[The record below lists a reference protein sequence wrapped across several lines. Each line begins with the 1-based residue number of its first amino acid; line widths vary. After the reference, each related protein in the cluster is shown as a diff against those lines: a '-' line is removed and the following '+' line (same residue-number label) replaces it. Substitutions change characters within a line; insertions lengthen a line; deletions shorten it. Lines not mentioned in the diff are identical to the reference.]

1 MLNLKV
7 LSTGSK
13 GNCYLLSTE
22 NETLVLDCG
31 VPIKEIKKALDFNVA
46 RICGVLSTH
55 GHQDHCK
62 SEPDFTNMG
71 IQVFRPY
78 DEQIAC
84 SLATKCGPFMVQ
96 AFKLPHNGAPNYG
109 FLITVDGQKILYMT
123 DFEYCQYTFKN
134 QKINHILI
142 ECNYQNKY
150 VNRDLPNY
158 EHKIRGHCELETCKG
173 FIETNKSEE
182 LKSVLLLHMGGGTCD
197 PTECVEEIRKI
208 TDANVRVDYAR
219 KGLGLELN

>member
-1 MLNLKV
+1 MLNIKTIL
-7 LSTGSK
+7 TGSK

-31 VPIKEIKKALDFNVA
+31 VPIKEIKKALDFNVS
-46 RICGVLSTH
+46 RICGVLCSH

-62 SEPDFTNMG
+62 SEPDFLDMG

-78 DEQIAC
+78 DERIAC

-96 AFKLPHNGAPNYG
+96 AFKLPHNGVSNYG

-142 ECNYQNKY
+142 ECNYQNKH

-182 LKSVLLLHMGGGTCD
+182 LKTVLLLHMGGGTCD
-197 PTECVEEIRKI
+197 TTECVEEIQKI

-219 KGLGLELN
+219 KGLGLELK

>member
-31 VPIKEIKKALDFNVA
+31 VPMKEIKKALDFNIS
-46 RICGVLSTH
+46 RICGVLCSH
-55 GHQDHCK
+55 GHLDHCK
-62 SEPDFTNMG
+62 SEPDFLDMG

-84 SLATKCGPFMVQ
+84 SLATKCRPFMVQ
-96 AFKLPHNGAPNYG
+96 AFKLPHNGIPNYG

-182 LKSVLLLHMGGGTCD
+182 LKTVLLLHMGGGTCD

-219 KGLGLELN
+219 KGLGLEL

>member
-1 MLNLKV
+1 MLNIKTI
-7 LSTGSK
+7 STGSK

-31 VPIKEIKKALDFNVA
+31 VPMKEIKKALKFNVS
-46 RICGVLSTH
+46 RVCGVLCTH

-62 SEPDFTNMG
+62 SEPDFLNMG

-78 DEQIAC
+78 DERIEC

-96 AFKLPHNGAPNYG
+96 AFKLPHNGTPNYG

-142 ECNYQNKY
+142 ECNYQNEY
-150 VNRDLPNY
+150 VDRNIPNY
-158 EHKIRGHCELETCKG
+158 EHKLRGHCELETCKG
-173 FIETNKSEE
+173 FVGTNKSDE
-182 LKSVLLLHMGGGTCD
+182 LKTVLLLHMGFGTCD
-197 PTECVEEIRKI
+197 ETECVGHIQKI
-208 TDANVRVDYAR
+208 TGQEVHVDYAR
-219 KGLGLELN
+219 KGLEIELK

>member
-1 MLNLKV
+1 MNLKV

-13 GNCYLLSTE
+13 GNSYLLSTE

-31 VPIKEIKKALDFNVA
+31 VPMKEIKKALDFNIS

-62 SEPDFTNMG
+62 SESDFLDMG
-71 IQVFRPY
+71 IQVFKPY

-84 SLATKCGPFMVQ
+84 SLSTKCGPFMVQ
-96 AFKLPHNGAPNYG
+96 AFKLPHNGTSNYG
-109 FLITVDGQKILYMT
+109 FLITVEGQKVLYMT

-158 EHKIRGHCELETCKG
+158 EHKIRGHCELETCKS
-173 FIETNKSEE
+173 FVETNKSDA
-182 LKSVLLLHMGGGTCD
+182 LRTVVLLHMGAETCE
-197 PTECVEEIRKI
+197 PAECVEEIR
-208 TDANVRVDYAR
+208 NVVGTNVNVDYAR
-219 KGLGLELN
+219 KGFGMKL

>member
-1 MLNLKV
+1 MLRVALF
-7 LSTGSK
+7 LMSTSD
-13 GNCYLLSTE
+13 L
-22 NETLVLDCG
+22 
-31 VPIKEIKKALDFNVA
+31 
-46 RICGVLSTH
+46 
-55 GHQDHCK
+55 DHCK
-62 SEPDFTNMG
+62 SEQDFLNMG

-78 DEQIAC
+78 DERIAC
-84 SLATKCGPFMVQ
+84 SLATKRGPFMVQ
-96 AFKLPHNGAPNYG
+96 AFKLPHNGTSNYG

-150 VNRDLPNY
+150 VERDLPNY

-173 FIETNKSEE
+173 FIETNKSEA
-182 LKSVLLLHMGGGTCD
+182 LKTVMLLHMGGDTCD

-208 TDANVRVDYAR
+208 TDKNVKVDYAR
-219 KGLGLELN
+219 KGLVLELK

>member
-1 MLNLKV
+1 MLNFKV

-31 VPIKEIKKALDFNVA
+31 VPMKEIKKALDFNVS
-46 RICGVLSTH
+46 RIFGVLSTH

-62 SEPDFTNMG
+62 SELDFLNMG

-78 DEQIAC
+78 DERIAC

-96 AFKLPHNGAPNYG
+96 AFKLPHNGTSNYG

-158 EHKIRGHCELETCKG
+158 EHKIRGHCELETCRG
-173 FIETNKSEE
+173 FIETNKSEA
-182 LKSVLLLHMGGGTCD
+182 LKTVLLLHMGVDTCD
-197 PTECVEEIRKI
+197 PPECVEEIRKI

-219 KGLGLELN
+219 KGLALEL